1 MYSFSIEAFLRE
13 GDGLSKGTRLIGEL
27 IYDYRK
33 SRRYTLPHLSTLS
46 GIPKGTISKIER
58 GETKHPELTT
68 ILALT
73 SSLSIP
79 YSDVVGHYIVTE
91 RRKNVL
97 KRLLMEAIQRSEST
111 VIEKIAA
118 RFLQCDSEDSYDLVE
133 ELYIMTEAVTDNTIR
148 LTLFALIAKYAREH
162 GVQPYVAKAF
172 FQTYLIERND
182 FSRLEQTFHT
192 GIYLLN
198 YIDFFPEEEK
208 ALIHFKLG
216 FHAYALQMHE
226 KSIELLSAVV
236 EEYKSDP
243 LTRAR
248 ALLLTSNSYYYL
260 GNYFLAEHYMHE
272 CNKYSFKEIQENIKL
287 NEACIL
293 GKKGHIEQ
301 AISQLL
307 ICLQQSSSD
316 QTIHIIN
323 ELFELYLHN
332 KDLVSINMLL
342 KKYESQI
349 INTEYKTPFKKS
361 ELALY
366 FKLKAG
372 YYIQLKKYEEAIDC
386 FMLSILHYIGVDS
399 RVRANDCF
407 NLILFILPKWAQQ
420 QVDEST

>member
-73 SSLSIP
+73 NSLSIP
-79 YSDVVGHYIVTE
+79 YSDVVGYYIVTE

-162 GVQPYVAKAF
+162 GIQPYVAKAF

-198 YIDFFPEEEK
+198 YIVFFSRRGES
-208 ALIHFKLG
+208 
-216 FHAYALQMHE
+216 AYLFQIRV
-226 KSIELLSAVV
+226 S
-236 EEYKSDP
+236 
-243 LTRAR
+243 
-248 ALLLTSNSYYYL
+248 
-260 GNYFLAEHYMHE
+260 
-272 CNKYSFKEIQENIKL
+272 
-287 NEACIL
+287 
-293 GKKGHIEQ
+293 
-301 AISQLL
+301 
-307 ICLQQSSSD
+307 CLCA
-316 QTIHIIN
+316 TN
-323 ELFELYLHN
+323 
-332 KDLVSINMLL
+332 
-342 KKYESQI
+342 
-349 INTEYKTPFKKS
+349 
-361 ELALY
+361 A
-366 FKLKAG
+366 
-372 YYIQLKKYEEAIDC
+372 
-386 FMLSILHYIGVDS
+386 
-399 RVRANDCF
+399 
-407 NLILFILPKWAQQ
+407 
-420 QVDEST
+420 